1 MAKMTGGGR
10 LGTVSV
16 IFLDDTE
23 DALSWSTI
31 HFLRTSWCMNGK
43 GGDNLSPPFREFRV
57 ALLHLLRHTPVPDVP
72 LNTCQ
77 LRFCRFYGRFAD
89 FVEKQCNIAGEWLLL
104 PSLLV
109 GVYGIAVNAYR
120 SYLHAVIPII
130 RHSHSHSRSKIV
142 SFPTII

>member
-57 ALLHLLRHTPVPDVP
+57 ALLHLLRHTPV
-72 LNTCQ
+72 LMSHC
-77 LRFCRFYGRFAD
+77 CAFAD
-89 FVEKQCNIAGEWLLL
+89 SMADLQILWKN
-104 PSLLV
+104 S
-109 GVYGIAVNAYR
+109 
-120 SYLHAVIPII
+120 VI
-130 RHSHSHSRSKIV
+130 
-142 SFPTII
+142 